1 MKRKVDKFFVGL
13 SLGIMAGVLLLD
25 NSKDVKKMVDKGK
38 DAALEKVESLKKA
51 ATKKS

>member
-1 MKRKVDKFFVGL
+1 MDKFFVGL

-25 NSKDVKKMVDKGK
+25 NSKDVKMVDKGK
-38 DAALEKVESLKKA
+38 DAVQEKVESLKKA

>member
-1 MKRKVDKFFVGL
+1 MDKFFVGL

-38 DAALEKVESLKKA
+38 DAFQEKVESLKKS
-51 ATKKS
+51 ATKQA

>member
-1 MKRKVDKFFVGL
+1 
-13 SLGIMAGVLLLD
+13 MAGVLLLD